1 MSALRVFVVLGNNSL
16 ENLTSSLV
24 AELFAQK
31 AKGSIS
37 TTIDPLFGPA
47 LLFTHAKQI
56 FMIVTRPNVRS
67 IEKTNRLKIDAVLFN
82 TEQLRTDNALKALVQ
97 GVVAAATAAA
107 SNLPLPFEQHLLAVV
122 WPQQKIIK
130 LGEKLLDFLSH
141 T

>member
-31 AKGSIS
+31 AKGSVS

-47 LLFTHAKQI
+47 LLFTHAKHV

-82 TEQLRTDNALKALVQ
+82 TEQLRTDNALQALVQ
-97 GVVAAATAAA
+97 GVAAAAAA

-130 LGEKLLDFLSH
+130 LGEKLLDFLSP